1 MILHTLI
8 SIKTIIGENNVRSMT
23 FITMLFHLPNNMSK
37 SFGTTY
43 YEKKVFYY
51 GNQKK
56 IIIIIIIP
64 GKNATKIRI
73 MYHEVCYSHH

>member
-8 SIKTIIGENNVRSMT
+8 SIKTVIGENNVSMT
-23 FITMLFHLPNNMSK
+23 FITSLFHLPNNMSK
-37 SFGTTY
+37 SFGPPIMKKSVLFSEL
-43 YEKKVFYY
+43 EKK
-51 GNQKK
+51 
-56 IIIIIIIP
+56 IP